1 MKPNTSWLKI
11 KIAVFQFMQKYL
23 YCVLINKK
31 KSTGYRN
38 FLAPGLFTE
47 YAFR

>member
-31 KSTGYRN
+31 NVVG
-38 FLAPGLFTE
+38 TE
-47 YAFR
+47 TF